1 MQHCTAN
8 FAWYLGKFIVISAG
22 MLVLYVGFLRESEKI
37 CVCHARIR
45 ELLRQEFEKEQRFRC
60 KCAKGM
66 RNKYYPCGCDKPI
79 HLLQDDMAI
88 ANEHIVRACA
98 GSRCCARRNSY

>member
-45 ELLRQEFEKEQRFRC
+45 ELLRQEFEK
-60 KCAKGM
+60 M